1 MWNMEQAQQI
11 HSDLA
16 NAIHVVHNQISRLQ
30 ALDRKFY
37 EMDIDFRNKI
47 AHNIKL
53 GNNAKAKV
61 LAIEL
66 ANIHKVQKTTQ
77 NMNIS
82 LEVVVLRY
90 STINEFAAIMDTIN
104 PTLEMI
110 KDIQKDISKVVPT
123 ASSMIEE
130 MVRTS
135 SDVMNNCNVNEEFGK
150 IVNPM
155 NEDAVNILNQVE
167 EFVEEEAKSR
177 LPEIPVTV
185 TASSSTEKTSAV
197 EEKRVM
203 IET

>member
-1 MWNMEQAQQI
+1 MEQPQEI
-11 HSDLA
+11 HNDLS
-16 NAIHVVHNQISRLQ
+16 NAIDVVHNQITRLQ
-30 ALDRKFY
+30 TLDRKFY
-37 EMDIDFRNKI
+37 EMDVDFRNQI
-47 AHNIKL
+47 AQNIKL

-90 STINEFAAIMDTIN
+90 STINEFATIMDTIN
-104 PTLEMI
+104 PTIEMI

-123 ASSMIEE
+123 ASRLIDD
-130 MVRTS
+130 MVKTS
-135 SDVMNNCNVNEEFGK
+135 SEVLNNYNVHEEFGK
-150 IVNPM
+150 ITNPM
-155 NEDAVNILNQVE
+155 NEDAVKILNQVE

-185 TASSSTEKTSAV
+185 TARSSAEKTSSV
-197 EEKRVM
+197 EEERKVM

>member
-1 MWNMEQAQQI
+1 MEQPQEI
-11 HSDLA
+11 HNDLS
-16 NAIHVVHNQISRLQ
+16 NAIDVVHNQITRLQ
-30 ALDRKFY
+30 TLDRKFY
-37 EMDIDFRNKI
+37 EMDVDFRNQI
-47 AHNIKL
+47 AQNIKL

-90 STINEFAAIMDTIN
+90 STINEFATIMDTIN
-104 PTLEMI
+104 PTIEMI
-110 KDIQKDISKVVPT
+110 KEIQKDISKVVPT
-123 ASSMIEE
+123 ASRLIDD
-130 MVRTS
+130 MVKTS
-135 SDVMNNCNVNEEFGK
+135 SEVLNNYNIHEEFGK
-150 IVNPM
+150 ITNPM
-155 NEDAVNILNQVE
+155 NEDAVKILNQVE

-185 TASSSTEKTSAV
+185 TARSSAEKTSSV
-197 EEKRVM
+197 EEERKVM

>member
-1 MWNMEQAQQI
+1 MEQPQEI
-11 HSDLA
+11 HNDLS
-16 NAIHVVHNQISRLQ
+16 NAIDVVHNQITRLQ
-30 ALDRKFY
+30 TLDRKFY
-37 EMDIDFRNKI
+37 EMDVDFRNQI
-47 AHNIKL
+47 AQNIKL

-90 STINEFAAIMDTIN
+90 GTINEFATIMDTIN
-104 PTLEMI
+104 PTIEMI
-110 KDIQKDISKVVPT
+110 KEIQKDISKVVPT
-123 ASSMIEE
+123 ASRLIDD
-130 MVRTS
+130 MVKTS
-135 SDVMNNCNVNEEFGK
+135 SEVLNNYNVHEEFGK
-150 IVNPM
+150 ITNPM
-155 NEDAVNILNQVE
+155 NEDAVKILNQVE

-185 TASSSTEKTSAV
+185 TARSSAEKTSSV
-197 EEKRVM
+197 EEERKVM

>member
-1 MWNMEQAQQI
+1 MEQAQEI

-37 EMDIDFRNKI
+37 EMDIDFRNQI
-47 AHNIKL
+47 AKNIKL

-66 ANIHKVQKTTQ
+66 ANIHKVQNTTQ

-110 KDIQKDISKVVPT
+110 KDIHKDISKVVPT
-123 ASSMIEE
+123 ASSLIAE
-130 MVRTS
+130 MVKTS
-135 SDVMNNCNVNEEFGK
+135 SDVINNCNVNEEFGK
-150 IVNPM
+150 IINPM

-185 TASSSTEKTSAV
+185 TASSSTEKTSV

>member
-1 MWNMEQAQQI
+1 MEQAQEI

-37 EMDIDFRNKI
+37 EMDTDFRNQI

-110 KDIQKDISKVVPT
+110 KEIQKDISKVVPT
-123 ASSMIEE
+123 ASRLIED
-130 MVRTS
+130 MVKTS
-135 SDVMNNCNVNEEFGK
+135 SDVINNCNVTEEFGK

-167 EFVEEEAKSR
+167 DFVEEEAKSR
-177 LPEIPVTV
+177 LPEIPVSV
-185 TASSSTEKTSAV
+185 TAGPSTAKTSSV

>member
-1 MWNMEQAQQI
+1 
-11 HSDLA
+11 
-16 NAIHVVHNQISRLQ
+16 
-30 ALDRKFY
+30 
-37 EMDIDFRNKI
+37 MDVDFRNQI
-47 AHNIKL
+47 AQNIKL

-90 STINEFAAIMDTIN
+90 STINEFATIMDTIN
-104 PTLEMI
+104 PTIEMI
-110 KDIQKDISKVVPT
+110 KEIQKDISKVVPT
-123 ASSMIEE
+123 ASRLIDD
-130 MVRTS
+130 MVKTS
-135 SDVMNNCNVNEEFGK
+135 SEVLNNYNVHEEFGK
-150 IVNPM
+150 ITNPM
-155 NEDAVNILNQVE
+155 NEDAVKILNQVE

-185 TASSSTEKTSAV
+185 TARSSAEKTSSV
-197 EEKRVM
+197 EEERKVM

>member
-1 MWNMEQAQQI
+1 MEQPQEI
-11 HSDLA
+11 HNDLS
-16 NAIHVVHNQISRLQ
+16 NAIDVVHNQITRLQ
-30 ALDRKFY
+30 TLDRKFY
-37 EMDIDFRNKI
+37 EMDVDFRNQI
-47 AHNIKL
+47 AQNIKL

-90 STINEFAAIMDTIN
+90 STINEFATIMDTIN
-104 PTLEMI
+104 PTIEMI
-110 KDIQKDISKVVPT
+110 KEIQKDISKVVPT
-123 ASSMIEE
+123 ASRLIDD
-130 MVRTS
+130 MVKTS
-135 SDVMNNCNVNEEFGK
+135 SEVLNNYNVREEFGK
-150 IVNPM
+150 ITNPM
-155 NEDAVNILNQVE
+155 NEDAVKILNQVE

-185 TASSSTEKTSAV
+185 TARSSAEKTSSV
-197 EEKRVM
+197 EEERKVM

>member
-1 MWNMEQAQQI
+1 MEQPQEI
-11 HSDLA
+11 HNDLS
-16 NAIHVVHNQISRLQ
+16 NAIDVVHNQITRLQ
-30 ALDRKFY
+30 TLDRKFY
-37 EMDIDFRNKI
+37 EMDVDFRNQI
-47 AHNIKL
+47 AQNIKL

-90 STINEFAAIMDTIN
+90 STINEFATIMDTIN
-104 PTLEMI
+104 PTIEMI
-110 KDIQKDISKVVPT
+110 KEIQKDISKVVPT
-123 ASSMIEE
+123 ASRLIDD
-130 MVRTS
+130 MVKTS
-135 SDVMNNCNVNEEFGK
+135 SEVLNNYNVHEEFGK
-150 IVNPM
+150 ITNPM
-155 NEDAVNILNQVE
+155 NEDAVKILNQVE

-185 TASSSTEKTSAV
+185 TTRSSAEKTSSV
-197 EEKRVM
+197 EEERKVM

>member
-1 MWNMEQAQQI
+1 MEQPQEI
-11 HSDLA
+11 HNDLS
-16 NAIHVVHNQISRLQ
+16 NAIDVVHNQITRLQ
-30 ALDRKFY
+30 TLDRKFY
-37 EMDIDFRNKI
+37 EMDVDFRNQI
-47 AHNIKL
+47 AQNIKL

-90 STINEFAAIMDTIN
+90 STINEFATIMDTIN
-104 PTLEMI
+104 PTIEMI
-110 KDIQKDISKVVPT
+110 KEIQKDISKVVPT
-123 ASSMIEE
+123 ASRLIDD
-130 MVRTS
+130 MVKTS
-135 SDVMNNCNVNEEFGK
+135 SEVLNNYNVHEEFGK
-150 IVNPM
+150 ITNPM
-155 NEDAVNILNQVE
+155 NEDAVKILNQVE

-185 TASSSTEKTSAV
+185 TARSSAEKTSSV
-197 EEKRVM
+197 EEERKVM

>member
-1 MWNMEQAQQI
+1 MEQPQEI
-11 HSDLA
+11 HNDLS
-16 NAIHVVHNQISRLQ
+16 NAIDVVHNQITRLQ
-30 ALDRKFY
+30 TLDRKFY
-37 EMDIDFRNKI
+37 EMDVDFRNQI
-47 AHNIKL
+47 AQNIKL

-90 STINEFAAIMDTIN
+90 GTINEFATIMDTIN
-104 PTLEMI
+104 PTIEMI
-110 KDIQKDISKVVPT
+110 KEIQKDISKVVPT
-123 ASSMIEE
+123 ASRLIDD
-130 MVRTS
+130 MVKTS
-135 SDVMNNCNVNEEFGK
+135 SEVLNNYNVHEEFGK
-150 IVNPM
+150 ITNPM
-155 NEDAVNILNQVE
+155 NEDAVKILNQVE

-185 TASSSTEKTSAV
+185 TAGSSAEKTSSV
-197 EEKRVM
+197 EEERKVM

>member
-1 MWNMEQAQQI
+1 MEQAQEI

-37 EMDIDFRNKI
+37 EMDIDFRNQI
-47 AHNIKL
+47 AQNIKL

-110 KDIQKDISKVVPT
+110 KDIHKDISKVVPT
-123 ASSMIEE
+123 ASSLIAE
-130 MVRTS
+130 MVKTS
-135 SDVMNNCNVNEEFGK
+135 SDVINNCNVNEEFGK

-185 TASSSTEKTSAV
+185 TASSSTEKTSV

>member
-1 MWNMEQAQQI
+1 MEQPQEI
-11 HSDLA
+11 HNDLS
-16 NAIHVVHNQISRLQ
+16 NAIDVVHNQITRLQ
-30 ALDRKFY
+30 TLDRKFY
-37 EMDIDFRNKI
+37 EMDVDFRNQI
-47 AHNIKL
+47 AQNIKL

-90 STINEFAAIMDTIN
+90 STINEFATIMDTIN
-104 PTLEMI
+104 PTIEMI
-110 KDIQKDISKVVPT
+110 KEIQKDISKVVPT
-123 ASSMIEE
+123 ASRLIDD
-130 MVRTS
+130 MVKTS
-135 SDVMNNCNVNEEFGK
+135 SEVLNNYNIHEEFGK
-150 IVNPM
+150 ITNPM
-155 NEDAVNILNQVE
+155 NEDAVKILNQVE

-185 TASSSTEKTSAV
+185 TTRSSAEKTSSV
-197 EEKRVM
+197 EEERKVM

>member
-1 MWNMEQAQQI
+1 MEQPQEI
-11 HSDLA
+11 HNDLS
-16 NAIHVVHNQISRLQ
+16 NAIDVVHNQITRLQ
-30 ALDRKFY
+30 TLDRKFY
-37 EMDIDFRNKI
+37 EMDVDFRNQI
-47 AHNIKL
+47 AQNIKL

-90 STINEFAAIMDTIN
+90 STINEFATIMDTIN
-104 PTLEMI
+104 PTIEMI
-110 KDIQKDISKVVPT
+110 KEIQKDISKVVPT
-123 ASSMIEE
+123 ASRLIDD
-130 MVRTS
+130 MVKTS
-135 SDVMNNCNVNEEFGK
+135 SEVLNNYNVHEEFGK
-150 IVNPM
+150 IANPM
-155 NEDAVNILNQVE
+155 NEDAVKILNQVE

-185 TASSSTEKTSAV
+185 TARSSAEKTSSV
-197 EEKRVM
+197 EEERKVM

>member
-1 MWNMEQAQQI
+1 MEQAQEI

-37 EMDIDFRNKI
+37 EMDIDFRNQI
-47 AHNIKL
+47 AQNIKL

-66 ANIHKVQKTTQ
+66 ANIHKVQNTTQ

-123 ASSMIEE
+123 ASSLISE
-130 MVRTS
+130 MVKTS
-135 SDVMNNCNVNEEFGK
+135 SDVINNCNVNEEFGK

-185 TASSSTEKTSAV
+185 TASSSTEKTSV